1 MMTQRSKSSLFNRIS
16 GQFFSQGQSAVRP
29 WRNIVSMH
37 FHLFTAVLLVIASAQ
52 PARSVDYH
60 TEKDLVYVS
69 PAEKDSYRTSQC
81 RMDFYYPEGLKDFP
95 TLVWFHGGGLT
106 GGTKAVPEEL
116 KKQGF
121 AIIAAT
127 YRLSPKVK
135 APAYIEDAA
144 AAVAWAWANIEK
156 YGGSKKKIFVGGH
169 SAGAYLASMIG
180 LEKKWLARYGID
192 PDELAGLLPMSG
204 QMITHYTIRQE
215 AGIADTRPV
224 IDQYAPLFHVH
235 QDAPPMLLIT
245 GDRELEML
253 GRYEENA
260 YMNRMMKLVKHEK
273 TTFYELEGYN
283 HGGMIKGAY
292 PLMIKFMKETL
303 ATQSAA
309 KPAKKAG

>member
-1 MMTQRSKSSLFNRIS
+1 
-16 GQFFSQGQSAVRP
+16 
-29 WRNIVSMH
+29 MH
-37 FHLFTAVLLVIASAQ
+37 FNVFAALLLVIASAQ

-60 TEKDLVYVS
+60 TEKDLVYIS

-81 RMDFYYPEGLKDFP
+81 RMDFYYPDGLKDFP

-144 AAVAWAWANIEK
+144 AAVAWAYSNIEK

-180 LEKKWLARYGID
+180 LEKKWLAPYGID
-192 PDELAGLLPMSG
+192 PDALAGLLPMSG

-215 AGIADTRPV
+215 AGIPDTTPV
-224 IDQYAPLFHVH
+224 IDRYAPLFHVR

-253 GRYEENA
+253 G
-260 YMNRMMKLVKHEK
+260 
-273 TTFYELEGYN
+273 
-283 HGGMIKGAY
+283 
-292 PLMIKFMKETL
+292 
-303 ATQSAA
+303 
-309 KPAKKAG
+309 